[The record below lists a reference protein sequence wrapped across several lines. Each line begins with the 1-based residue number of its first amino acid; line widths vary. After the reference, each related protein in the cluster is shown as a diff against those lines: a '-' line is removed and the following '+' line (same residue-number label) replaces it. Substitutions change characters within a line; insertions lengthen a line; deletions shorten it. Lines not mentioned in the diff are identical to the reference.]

1 MGELVITAGG
11 ADRPGLVGEVTEHLF
26 GVGVNI
32 ADSRMVNLRG
42 HFALIA
48 LVEGSDEALAEARE
62 VLLDDGSRLGLAVT
76 FASQPTP
83 SPARPSLP
91 YRLKTY
97 SMDQPGIVY
106 RVTSV
111 LKRHEVNIEELE
123 TRLESGP
130 FMGAPLFTMELRL
143 SVPTHVQVKD
153 LRAALET
160 VSDAF
165 NCDMDLE
172 PV

>member
-11 ADRPGLVGEVTEHLF
+11 PDRPGLVGEVTEHLF

-48 LVEGSDEALAEARE
+48 LVQGADDALGEARE
-62 VLLDDGSRLGLAVT
+62 VLARDAARLGLSVS
-76 FASQPTP
+76 FATQPAP
-83 SPARPSLP
+83 PPPRASVP

-97 SMDQPGIVY
+97 SLDQPGIVY
-106 RVTSV
+106 RVTSA

-143 SVPTHVQVKD
+143 SVPAHVQIRE

-165 NCDMDLE
+165 NCDLDLE
-172 PV
+172 PA